1 MYLLIVFL
9 DEYYDK
15 PGSLFNK
22 KLILPKNLE
31 SPFDIRYKRDYF
43 PRGGMNA
50 GKSQAPRYLHTEDGQ
65 QEIIIKVYLYL

>member
-1 MYLLIVFL
+1 VYLFIVFL

-22 KLILPKNLE
+22 KLILPKKLN
-31 SPFDIRYKRDYF
+31 STFDIRYKTDYF

-50 GKSQAPRYLHTEDGQ
+50 GKSQSPRYLHTEDGKQ
-65 QEIIIKVYLYL
+65 DIPIKVK

>member
-1 MYLLIVFL
+1 MYRFIVFL

-22 KLILPKNLE
+22 KLILPKKLK
-31 SPFDIRYKRDYF
+31 SPFDIRYKTDYF

-50 GKSQAPRYLHTEDGQ
+50 GKSQAPRYLHTVDNKQ
-65 QEIIIKVYLYL
+65 DILIKVK